1 MEVRPP
7 EETREDIDR
16 QQDLLFRPGH
26 FEGLHALLRLFTD
39 DVGADGDE
47 LRRAA
52 VNALGG
58 TFSAYY
64 QADRDALVFL
74 DAPLARLNDIEALV
88 AHELVHAWHDQRAD
102 LGVFLDRN
110 KTSLDRVTAG
120 RCLMEGLAEAA
131 SSSVFLARQGRTLRD
146 LDPGI
151 LDYTLGRLLGG
162 EGSAVAY
169 QEGMRF
175 LHARFAEG
183 GWEAVRAALDAVP
196 PSSEQLL
203 HPAKLGRD
211 EPTDVALPDWPDDLG
226 TAELRYE
233 DTAGEAMIQSFLS
246 LVGRPRR
253 EAGLATMGW
262 DGDRWRVWRTPDGA
276 EALVWRTVWDR
287 EMDALDFAAAF
298 LGRPAP
304 RRRAGRVVDFAWAPD
319 PTVARRLL
327 DALAALAEPAP
338 GSPDDATSTAA
349 VEAAWESEAAR
360 ESAVEDGRWR
370 IPRYGVSLPV
380 PPGWSVREIRGSH
393 FLVRE
398 AVGGF
403 ASNVN
408 VTGSVNLEARGTE
421 ELVERAL
428 ADLRRV
434 GSEVVS
440 GPSHGEVGG
449 APALRIDVEGTMGGT
464 RLLRFAMLTFPRPNL
479 SVTVT
484 VTVPAEEWTESAAV
498 VEEIL
503 AGVALETDP

>member
-1 MEVRPP
+1 
-7 EETREDIDR
+7 
-16 QQDLLFRPGH
+16 
-26 FEGLHALLRLFTD
+26 
-39 DVGADGDE
+39 
-47 LRRAA
+47 
-52 VNALGG
+52 
-58 TFSAYY
+58 
-64 QADRDALVFL
+64 
-74 DAPLARLNDIEALV
+74 
-88 AHELVHAWHDQRAD
+88 
-102 LGVFLDRN
+102 
-110 KTSLDRVTAG
+110 
-120 RCLMEGLAEAA
+120 MEGLAEAA

-304 RRRAGRVVDFAWAPD
+304 RRRAGRVVDFAGLPT
-319 PTVARRLL
+319 TVARRLL
-327 DALAALAEPAP
+327 APCRSCEPAP
-338 GSPDDATSTAA
+338 KPDDATSTA

-393 FLVRE
+393 LAR
-398 AVGGF
+398 AVGEF
-403 ASNVN
+403 ASNVM
-408 VTGSVNLEARGTE
+408 SPARERRARGTE

-449 APALRIDVEGTMGGT
+449 VPALRIDVEGTMGGT

-484 VTVPAEEWTESAAV
+484 VTVPVEEWAELEAV
-498 VEEIL
+498 AEEIL
-503 AGVALETDP
+503 AGVAIETGP